1 MQGLVEHGSM
11 HPRTWMHARW
21 VHGWEGVHGGQQAR
35 VATSGRP
42 GRQDGMRPFLAD
54 GVALALVGTAEKARA
69 PRATRRGCS
78 ARAARSQPGCA
89 LLRCSYRAK
98 RRGRQRPRVWLPL
111 TPGARAGR
119 GAAGAGGERARRPR
133 EHAAAARRG
142 ALRGRPLSGVPRGAP
157 GRACALLR
165 DPACCRP
172 GCPQRTGA
180 HRVAPGRR
188 SAEHERERA
197 RERPQSGRAWQAA
210 PALVRALAA
219 LERRQPAPRLTEPVA
234 AFLRALGAR
243 ARGPALR
250 WALRH
255 CDAWCAAGLRG
266 RPQQRG
272 VGGRRA
278 CWAAAL
284 RPPARMRAARA
295 PPAAPPAA
303 RAGLCGRGRRAG
315 AGARAGR
322 CATCSRGCWPPR
334 RPARRPRWCAARSR

>member
-1 MQGLVEHGSM
+1 MLRAWPLRSLCAGRNARLSGTPCRGLVEHGSM

-89 LLRCSYRAK
+89 LLLCSYRAK

-133 EHAAAARRG
+133 KHAAAARRG
-142 ALRGRPLSGVPRGAP
+142 ALRGRPLSGAPRGAP

-172 GCPQRTGA
+172 GCAQRTAA

-188 SAEHERERA
+188 SAEHERERM
-197 RERPQSGRAWQAA
+197 AA
-210 PALVRALAA
+210 CASA
-219 LERRQPAPRLTEPVA
+219 
-234 AFLRALGAR
+234 LRAGAPGRPPRRWCARWPRWSAGSRRRGWPRPCRPSCARWAR
-243 ARGPALR
+243 AR
-250 WALRH
+250 
-255 CDAWCAAGLRG
+255 
-266 RPQQRG
+266 
-272 VGGRRA
+272 
-278 CWAAAL
+278 
-284 RPPARMRAARA
+284 
-295 PPAAPPAA
+295 AAP
-303 RAGLCGRGRRAG
+303 RC
-315 AGARAGR
+315 AGR
-322 CATCSRGCWPPR
+322 CGTATRGAPR
-334 RPARRPRWCAARSR
+334 ACGAALSSGAWGVDVPAGRQRCGRLHA